1 MGGLIIVAIIVI
13 VCYFMWR
20 KNQNKN
26 TPTEKKSIESK
37 EKASGEKLHKAEDLK
52 NLDDSVKTS
61 KAEKDL
67 KIDENSANAFEVK
80 EEQKY
85 DGSRK
90 KDRGKKRREKRK
102 LEAEEEKKAPA
113 AKIDDKKV
121 EAKAEKVEPKVEKV
135 EAKPEAKKESVKPAE
150 KSEVKTEKAPEKT
163 QAKAEKVEKPV
174 EKAEVK
180 AEKPVEKTEAKAE
193 KIEPKKEEAK
203 AKVNEPAKKVE
214 PKVDKVQAKPEAKKE
229 SIKPAEKAEVITEKP
244 AEKVEA
250 KAEKPI
256 EKTEAKAEK
265 VEKPVE
271 KIEPKIK
278 EAKAKVNEPVKKVE
292 PKVEKV
298 EPKVEKVEAKP
309 EAKEKIDNPVE
320 KSQAQK
326 IISTNEKYSHI
337 IKALG
342 ENPWELASEKINI
355 KLEDLKTKKPLDEN
369 YSLDDIKKSL
379 TRENLSEFLN
389 MVKTNPTILKRKDK
403 VTYEFT
409 IKNPDEIKKIAERY
423 SLSSSNFEKAS
434 SLLTVDKENA
444 KLLEVTDILTEGEK
458 RIYIETKF

>member
-13 VCYFMWR
+13 VCYFIWR

-26 TPTEKKSIESK
+26 TPKEKKSLESR
-37 EKASGEKLHKAEDLK
+37 EKVSAEKLHKAEDLK
-52 NLDDSVKTS
+52 NFDDSVNS
-61 KAEKDL
+61 SEAEKDL
-67 KIDENSANAFEVK
+67 KVDESPAHAFEVK

-102 LEAEEEKKAPA
+102 LEAEEIKEAPA
-113 AKIDDKKV
+113 TKVEYKKI
-121 EAKAEKVEPKVEKV
+121 EAKAEKVEKPVEKLEPKIKKPTEKVEPKKEEAKAKVNEPVKKVEPKVEKV
-135 EAKPEAKKESVKPAE
+135 EAKPEDKKENVKPAEKAEVKTEKAPEKTQAKAEKIEKPIEKVEPNIEEAKAKVNEPVKKVEPKVEKVQAKPEAKKESVKPAE
-150 KSEVKTEKAPEKT
+150 KAEAKTEKAPEKT

-174 EKAEVK
+174 EK
-180 AEKPVEKTEAKAE
+180 
-193 KIEPKKEEAK
+193 
-203 AKVNEPAKKVE
+203 VE
-214 PKVDKVQAKPEAKKE
+214 PN
-229 SIKPAEKAEVITEKP
+229 
-244 AEKVEA
+244 
-250 KAEKPI
+250 I
-256 EKTEAKAEK
+256 E
-265 VEKPVE
+265 
-271 KIEPKIK
+271 

-298 EPKVEKVEAKP
+298 EAKP
-309 EAKEKIDNPVE
+309 EAKKETVKPVE

-326 IISTNEKYSHI
+326 ITSTNEKYSHI

-342 ENPWELASEKINI
+342 ENPWDLASEKINI
-355 KLEDLKTKKPLDEN
+355 KVEDLKTKKSLDEN

-409 IKNPDEIKKIAERY
+409 IKNPDEIKKITERY
-423 SLSSSNFEKAS
+423 SLSASNFEKAS
-434 SLLTVDKENA
+434 SLLTVDKESA

>member
-26 TPTEKKSIESK
+26 TPTEKKSLESK
-37 EKASGEKLHKAEDLK
+37 EKVSAEKLHKAEDLK
-52 NLDDSVKTS
+52 KLDDSVKTS
-61 KAEKDL
+61 KAEKGL
-67 KIDENSANAFEVK
+67 KVDENSANAFEVK

-113 AKIDDKKV
+113 RKIDDKKV
-121 EAKAEKVEPKVEKV
+121 E
-135 EAKPEAKKESVKPAE
+135 
-150 KSEVKTEKAPEKT
+150 
-163 QAKAEKVEKPV
+163 AKAEKVEKPV

-193 KIEPKKEEAK
+193 KIEPK
-203 AKVNEPAKKVE
+203 
-214 PKVDKVQAKPEAKKE
+214 
-229 SIKPAEKAEVITEKP
+229 
-244 AEKVEA
+244 
-250 KAEKPI
+250 I
-256 EKTEAKAEK
+256 E
-265 VEKPVE
+265 
-271 KIEPKIK
+271 
-278 EAKAKVNEPVKKVE
+278 EAKAKVNEPVKNL
-292 PKVEKV
+292 

-309 EAKEKIDNPVE
+309 EAKEKIDKPVE

-342 ENPWELASEKINI
+342 ENPWELANEKINI

-434 SLLTVDKENA
+434 SLLTVDKESA

>member
-1 MGGLIIVAIIVI
+1 M
-13 VCYFMWR
+13 
-20 KNQNKN
+20 
-26 TPTEKKSIESK
+26 
-37 EKASGEKLHKAEDLK
+37 
-52 NLDDSVKTS
+52 
-61 KAEKDL
+61 
-67 KIDENSANAFEVK
+67 
-80 EEQKY
+80 
-85 DGSRK
+85 
-90 KDRGKKRREKRK
+90 
-102 LEAEEEKKAPA
+102 
-113 AKIDDKKV
+113 
-121 EAKAEKVEPKVEKV
+121 
-135 EAKPEAKKESVKPAE
+135 
-150 KSEVKTEKAPEKT
+150 KTEKPI
-163 QAKAEKVEKPV
+163 EKVEKPI
-174 EKAEVK
+174 EKV
-180 AEKPVEKTEAKAE
+180 
-193 KIEPKKEEAK
+193 EPKKEEAK
-203 AKVNEPAKKVE
+203 AKVNEPVKKVE

-229 SIKPAEKAEVITEKP
+229 SVKPAEKAEVKTEKP
-244 AEKVEA
+244 
-250 KAEKPI
+250 
-256 EKTEAKAEK
+256 AEK

-271 KIEPKIK
+271 KVEPKIE

-309 EAKEKIDNPVE
+309 EAKEKIEKPVE

-409 IKNPDEIKKIAERY
+409 IKNPEEIKKIAERY

-434 SLLTVDKENA
+434 SLLTVDKESA

>member
-13 VCYFMWR
+13 VCYFIWR

-26 TPTEKKSIESK
+26 TPKEKKSLESK
-37 EKASGEKLHKAEDLK
+37 GKVSAEKLHKAEDLK
-52 NLDDSVKTS
+52 NFDDSVNS
-61 KAEKDL
+61 SEAEKDL
-67 KIDENSANAFEVK
+67 KIAENSANAFEVK

-121 EAKAEKVEPKVEKV
+121 EAKAEKVEKPVEKLESKIEKPTEKV
-135 EAKPEAKKESVKPAE
+135 EPKKEEAKAKVNEPVKKIEPKVDKVETKPEAKKESVKPAE
-150 KSEVKTEKAPEKT
+150 KAEVKTEKP
-163 QAKAEKVEKPV
+163 AEKVEKPV
-174 EKAEVK
+174 EK
-180 AEKPVEKTEAKAE
+180 
-193 KIEPKKEEAK
+193 
-203 AKVNEPAKKVE
+203 VE
-214 PKVDKVQAKPEAKKE
+214 PK
-229 SIKPAEKAEVITEKP
+229 
-244 AEKVEA
+244 
-250 KAEKPI
+250 I
-256 EKTEAKAEK
+256 E
-265 VEKPVE
+265 
-271 KIEPKIK
+271 

-309 EAKEKIDNPVE
+309 EAKEKIEKPVE

-409 IKNPDEIKKIAERY
+409 IKNPEEIKKIAERY

-434 SLLTVDKENA
+434 SLLTVDKESA

>member
-26 TPTEKKSIESK
+26 TPTEKKSLESK

-52 NLDDSVKTS
+52 KLDDSVKTS

-67 KIDENSANAFEVK
+67 KVDENSANDFEVK

-121 EAKAEKVEPKVEKV
+121 EAKAEKVEKPVEKL
-135 EAKPEAKKESVKPAE
+135 EAKAEAKKESVKPAE
-150 KSEVKTEKAPEKT
+150 K
-163 QAKAEKVEKPV
+163 
-174 EKAEVK
+174 AEVK
-180 AEKPVEKTEAKAE
+180 
-193 KIEPKKEEAK
+193 
-203 AKVNEPAKKVE
+203 
-214 PKVDKVQAKPEAKKE
+214 
-229 SIKPAEKAEVITEKP
+229 TEKP
-244 AEKVEA
+244 AEKF
-250 KAEKPI
+250 
-256 EKTEAKAEK
+256 
-265 VEKPVE
+265 EKPVE
-271 KIEPKIK
+271 KIEPKIE

-309 EAKEKIDNPVE
+309 EAKKETAKPGEKP
-320 KSQAQK
+320 QPQK

-434 SLLTVDKENA
+434 SLLTVDKESA

>member
-13 VCYFMWR
+13 VCYFIWR

-26 TPTEKKSIESK
+26 TPKEKKSLESK
-37 EKASGEKLHKAEDLK
+37 GKVSAEKLHKAEDLK
-52 NLDDSVKTS
+52 NFDDSVNS
-61 KAEKDL
+61 SEAEKDF
-67 KIDENSANAFEVK
+67 KIAENSANAFEVK

-121 EAKAEKVEPKVEKV
+121 EAKAEKVEKPVEKLESKIEKPTEKV
-135 EAKPEAKKESVKPAE
+135 EPKKEEAKAKVNEPVKKIEPKVDKVETKPEAKKESVKPAE
-150 KSEVKTEKAPEKT
+150 KAEVKTEKPI
-163 QAKAEKVEKPV
+163 EKVEKPI
-174 EKAEVK
+174 EKV
-180 AEKPVEKTEAKAE
+180 
-193 KIEPKKEEAK
+193 EPKKEEAK
-203 AKVNEPAKKVE
+203 AKVNEPVKKVE

-229 SIKPAEKAEVITEKP
+229 SVKPAEKAEVKTEKP
-244 AEKVEA
+244 
-250 KAEKPI
+250 
-256 EKTEAKAEK
+256 AEK

-271 KIEPKIK
+271 KVEPKIE

-309 EAKEKIDNPVE
+309 EAKEKIEKPVE

-409 IKNPDEIKKIAERY
+409 IKNPEEIKKIAERY

-434 SLLTVDKENA
+434 SLLTVDKESA

>member
-121 EAKAEKVEPKVEKV
+121 EAKAEKVEPKVEKIESKIEEAKAKVNEPVKKV
-135 EAKPEAKKESVKPAE
+135 EPKVEKLDAKPEAKKESVKPAE

-203 AKVNEPAKKVE
+203 AKVNEP
-214 PKVDKVQAKPEAKKE
+214 
-229 SIKPAEKAEVITEKP
+229 
-244 AEKVEA
+244 
-250 KAEKPI
+250 
-256 EKTEAKAEK
+256 
-265 VEKPVE
+265 
-271 KIEPKIK
+271 
-278 EAKAKVNEPVKKVE
+278 VKKVE

-337 IKALG
+337 IKALS

-369 YSLDDIKKSL
+369 YSLEDIKKSF

-389 MVKTNPTILKRKDK
+389 IVKTNPTILKRKDK

-409 IKNPDEIKKIAERY
+409 IKNPEEIKKIAERY

-434 SLLTVDKENA
+434 SLLTVDKESA

>member
-26 TPTEKKSIESK
+26 TPTEKKSLESK
-37 EKASGEKLHKAEDLK
+37 EKASGEKLHKAENLK
-52 NLDDSVKTS
+52 KLDDSVETS
-61 KAEKDL
+61 KADKDL

-102 LEAEEEKKAPA
+102 LEAEEEEKAPA
-113 AKIDDKKV
+113 RKIDDKKV

-135 EAKPEAKKESVKPAE
+135 EPKKEEAKAKVNEPVKKVEPKVEKLEAKPEAKKESVKPA
-150 KSEVKTEKAPEKT
+150 
-163 QAKAEKVEKPV
+163 

-193 KIEPKKEEAK
+193 KIEPK
-203 AKVNEPAKKVE
+203 
-214 PKVDKVQAKPEAKKE
+214 
-229 SIKPAEKAEVITEKP
+229 
-244 AEKVEA
+244 
-250 KAEKPI
+250 I
-256 EKTEAKAEK
+256 E
-265 VEKPVE
+265 
-271 KIEPKIK
+271 

-298 EPKVEKVEAKP
+298 EAKAEVKKESAKPVEKSEVKTEKPAEKVEKPVEKVEAKAEKAPEKTEAQAEKIEPKIEEAKAKVNEPVKKVEPKVDKVQAKP
-309 EAKEKIDNPVE
+309 EAEEKIDKPVE

-337 IKALG
+337 IKALA

-355 KLEDLKTKKPLDEN
+355 KFEDLKTKKPLDEN

-434 SLLTVDKENA
+434 SLLTVDKESS

>member
-1 MGGLIIVAIIVI
+1 MGGVIVVAIIVI
-13 VCYFMWR
+13 LCFILWK
-20 KNQNKN
+20 KNQGKN
-26 TPTEKKSIESK
+26 TPAIEKSMESR
-37 EKASGEKLHKAEDLK
+37 EKVSDEKLHKAEDLK
-52 NLDDSVKTS
+52 NLEDS
-61 KAEKDL
+61 EK
-67 KIDENSANAFEVK
+67 SFEVR

-113 AKIDDKKV
+113 TKVEDKKV
-121 EAKAEKVEPKVEKV
+121 EAKAEKVEPKVEKFEPKVEKVEPKVEKV
-135 EAKPEAKKESVKPAE
+135 EAKAEVKKETVKPVE
-150 KSEVKTEKAPEKT
+150 KSEAKTEKP
-163 QAKAEKVEKPV
+163 AEKVEKPV
-174 EKAEVK
+174 EKVEAK
-180 AEKPVEKTEAKAE
+180 AEKAPEKAEVKAE
-193 KIEPKKEEAK
+193 KIEPK
-203 AKVNEPAKKVE
+203 
-214 PKVDKVQAKPEAKKE
+214 
-229 SIKPAEKAEVITEKP
+229 
-244 AEKVEA
+244 
-250 KAEKPI
+250 I
-256 EKTEAKAEK
+256 E
-265 VEKPVE
+265 
-271 KIEPKIK
+271 

-298 EPKVEKVEAKP
+298 QAKP
-309 EAKEKIDNPVE
+309 EAKEKIEKPAE
-320 KSQAQK
+320 KSKVQK

-434 SLLTVDKENA
+434 SLLTVDKESA

>member
-1 MGGLIIVAIIVI
+1 MGGVIVVAIIVI
-13 VCYFMWR
+13 LCFILWK
-20 KNQNKN
+20 KNQGKN
-26 TPTEKKSIESK
+26 TPAIEKSMESR
-37 EKASGEKLHKAEDLK
+37 EKPADEKLHKAEDLK
-52 NLDDSVKTS
+52 NLEDS
-61 KAEKDL
+61 EK
-67 KIDENSANAFEVK
+67 SFEVR

-90 KDRGKKRREKRK
+90 KDRGKKRREKRRT
-102 LEAEEEKKAPA
+102 EAEEEKKAPA
-113 AKIDDKKV
+113 RKIDDKKV
-121 EAKAEKVEPKVEKV
+121 EAKAEKVEPKIE
-135 EAKPEAKKESVKPAE
+135 EAKAKVNEPVKKLEPKVDKVQAKPDTKKESVKPAE
-150 KSEVKTEKAPEKT
+150 KSEAKTEKAPEKT
-163 QAKAEKVEKPV
+163 QAKAEKIEKPV
-174 EKAEVK
+174 EK
-180 AEKPVEKTEAKAE
+180 
-193 KIEPKKEEAK
+193 
-203 AKVNEPAKKVE
+203 VE
-214 PKVDKVQAKPEAKKE
+214 PK
-229 SIKPAEKAEVITEKP
+229 
-244 AEKVEA
+244 
-250 KAEKPI
+250 I
-256 EKTEAKAEK
+256 E
-265 VEKPVE
+265 
-271 KIEPKIK
+271 

-292 PKVEKV
+292 PKVDKV
-298 EPKVEKVEAKP
+298 EVKT
-309 EAKEKIDNPVE
+309 EAKENIEKPVE

-326 IISTNEKYSHI
+326 ITSTNEKYSHI

-342 ENPWELASEKINI
+342 ENPWDLASEKINI

-434 SLLTVDKENA
+434 SLLTVDKESA

>member
-52 NLDDSVKTS
+52 KLDDSVKTS

-113 AKIDDKKV
+113 TKIDDKKV
-121 EAKAEKVEPKVEKV
+121 EAKAEKVEKPVEKVDPKIEEAKAKVNEPVKKLEPKVEKV
-135 EAKPEAKKESVKPAE
+135 EAKPEAKKETVKPAE
-150 KSEVKTEKAPEKT
+150 KAEVKTEKPAEKT
-163 QAKAEKVEKPV
+163 QAKAEKFENPV
-174 EKAEVK
+174 E
-180 AEKPVEKTEAKAE
+180 
-193 KIEPKKEEAK
+193 
-203 AKVNEPAKKVE
+203 KVE
-214 PKVDKVQAKPEAKKE
+214 PK
-229 SIKPAEKAEVITEKP
+229 
-244 AEKVEA
+244 
-250 KAEKPI
+250 I
-256 EKTEAKAEK
+256 E
-265 VEKPVE
+265 
-271 KIEPKIK
+271 

-298 EPKVEKVEAKP
+298 QAKP
-309 EAKEKIDNPVE
+309 EAKEKIEKPAE
-320 KSQAQK
+320 KSKAQK

-369 YSLDDIKKSL
+369 LSVDDIKKSL

-434 SLLTVDKENA
+434 SLLTVDKESA

>member
-26 TPTEKKSIESK
+26 TPKEKKSLESK

-52 NLDDSVKTS
+52 NFDDSVNS
-61 KAEKDL
+61 SEAEKDL
-67 KIDENSANAFEVK
+67 KVDENSANAFEVK

-113 AKIDDKKV
+113 RKIDDKKV
-121 EAKAEKVEPKVEKV
+121 EAKAEKIEKPVEKIEPKKEEAKAKVNEPAKKLEPKVEKV
-135 EAKPEAKKESVKPAE
+135 QAKPEAKKETAKPVE
-150 KSEVKTEKAPEKT
+150 KSEAKAEKAPEKT

-174 EKAEVK
+174 EK
-180 AEKPVEKTEAKAE
+180 
-193 KIEPKKEEAK
+193 
-203 AKVNEPAKKVE
+203 VE
-214 PKVDKVQAKPEAKKE
+214 PK
-229 SIKPAEKAEVITEKP
+229 
-244 AEKVEA
+244 
-250 KAEKPI
+250 I
-256 EKTEAKAEK
+256 E
-265 VEKPVE
+265 
-271 KIEPKIK
+271 
-278 EAKAKVNEPVKKVE
+278 EAKAKVNEPVKKVD

-298 EPKVEKVEAKP
+298 KTKAEKAEVKT
-309 EAKEKIDNPVE
+309 EAKEKIEKQVE

-434 SLLTVDKENA
+434 SLLTVDKESA

>member
-1 MGGLIIVAIIVI
+1 MGGVIVVAIIVI
-13 VCYFMWR
+13 LCFILWK
-20 KNQNKN
+20 KNQGKN
-26 TPTEKKSIESK
+26 TPAIEKSMESR
-37 EKASGEKLHKAEDLK
+37 EKPADEKLHKAEDLK
-52 NLDDSVKTS
+52 NLEDS
-61 KAEKDL
+61 EK
-67 KIDENSANAFEVK
+67 SFEVR

-90 KDRGKKRREKRK
+90 KDRSKKRREKRK

-113 AKIDDKKV
+113 TKIDDKKV

-135 EAKPEAKKESVKPAE
+135 EPKKEEAKAKVNEPVKKLEPKVEKLEAKPEVKKETTKPVE
-150 KSEVKTEKAPEKT
+150 KSEVKPEKAPEKT
-163 QAKAEKVEKPV
+163 QAKAEKIEKPV
-174 EKAEVK
+174 EK
-180 AEKPVEKTEAKAE
+180 
-193 KIEPKKEEAK
+193 
-203 AKVNEPAKKVE
+203 VE
-214 PKVDKVQAKPEAKKE
+214 PK
-229 SIKPAEKAEVITEKP
+229 
-244 AEKVEA
+244 
-250 KAEKPI
+250 I
-256 EKTEAKAEK
+256 E
-265 VEKPVE
+265 
-271 KIEPKIK
+271 
-278 EAKAKVNEPVKKVE
+278 EAKAKVNEPVKKLE

-298 EPKVEKVEAKP
+298 ETKAEKAEVKT
-309 EAKEKIDNPVE
+309 EAKEKTLKPVE
-320 KSQAQK
+320 KSQAEK

-409 IKNPDEIKKIAERY
+409 IKNPDEIKKIEERY

-434 SLLTVDKENA
+434 SLLTVDKESA

>member
-13 VCYFMWR
+13 VCYFIWR

-26 TPTEKKSIESK
+26 TPKEKKSLESR
-37 EKASGEKLHKAEDLK
+37 EKVSAEKLHKAEDLK
-52 NLDDSVKTS
+52 NFDDSVNS
-61 KAEKDL
+61 SEAEKDL
-67 KIDENSANAFEVK
+67 KVDESPAHAFEVK

-102 LEAEEEKKAPA
+102 LEAEEIKEAPA
-113 AKIDDKKV
+113 TKV
-121 EAKAEKVEPKVEKV
+121 EY
-135 EAKPEAKKESVKPAE
+135 KK
-150 KSEVKTEKAPEKT
+150 
-163 QAKAEKVEKPV
+163 
-174 EKAEVK
+174 
-180 AEKPVEKTEAKAE
+180 
-193 KIEPKKEEAK
+193 I
-203 AKVNEPAKKVE
+203 
-214 PKVDKVQAKPEAKKE
+214 
-229 SIKPAEKAEVITEKP
+229 
-244 AEKVEA
+244 
-250 KAEKPI
+250 
-256 EKTEAKAEK
+256 EAKAEK

-271 KIEPKIK
+271 KLEPKIK
-278 EAKAKVNEPVKKVE
+278 KPTEKVEPKKEEAKAKVNEPVKKVE

-298 EPKVEKVEAKP
+298 EAKPEDKKENVKPAEKAEVKTEKAPEKTQAKAEKIEKPIEKVEPNIEEAKAKVNEPVKKVEPKVEKVEAKP
-309 EAKEKIDNPVE
+309 EAKKETVKPVE

-326 IISTNEKYSHI
+326 ITSTNEKYSHI

-342 ENPWELASEKINI
+342 ENPWDLASEKINI
-355 KLEDLKTKKPLDEN
+355 KVEDLKTKKSLDEN

-409 IKNPDEIKKIAERY
+409 IKNPDEIKKITERY
-423 SLSSSNFEKAS
+423 SLSASNFEKAS
-434 SLLTVDKENA
+434 SLLTVDKESA

>member
-26 TPTEKKSIESK
+26 TPTEKKSLESK
-37 EKASGEKLHKAEDLK
+37 EKASGEKLHKAENLK
-52 NLDDSVKTS
+52 KLDDSVETS
-61 KAEKDL
+61 KADKDL

-102 LEAEEEKKAPA
+102 LEAEEEEKAPA
-113 AKIDDKKV
+113 RKINDKKV
-121 EAKAEKVEPKVEKV
+121 ESKAEKVEKPVEKVEPKIEEAKTKVNEPVKKVEPKVEKL

-150 KSEVKTEKAPEKT
+150 KSEAKTEKAPEKT
-163 QAKAEKVEKPV
+163 QAKAEKIEKPV
-174 EKAEVK
+174 EKVEPKIEEAKAKVNEPVKKVEAKPEVKKESVKPAEKAEVK
-180 AEKPVEKTEAKAE
+180 TEKPVEKVEAKAE

-203 AKVNEPAKKVE
+203 AKVNEP
-214 PKVDKVQAKPEAKKE
+214 
-229 SIKPAEKAEVITEKP
+229 
-244 AEKVEA
+244 
-250 KAEKPI
+250 
-256 EKTEAKAEK
+256 
-265 VEKPVE
+265 
-271 KIEPKIK
+271 
-278 EAKAKVNEPVKKVE
+278 VKKVE

-298 EPKVEKVEAKP
+298 ETKAEKAEVKT
-309 EAKEKIDNPVE
+309 EAKEKIEKPVE

-434 SLLTVDKENA
+434 SLLTVDKESA

>member
-1 MGGLIIVAIIVI
+1 MGGVIVVAIIVI
-13 VCYFMWR
+13 LCFIIWK
-20 KNQNKN
+20 KNQGKN
-26 TPTEKKSIESK
+26 TPAIEKSMESR
-37 EKASGEKLHKAEDLK
+37 EKVSDEKLHKAEDLK
-52 NLDDSVKTS
+52 NLEDS
-61 KAEKDL
+61 EK
-67 KIDENSANAFEVK
+67 SFEVR

-90 KDRGKKRREKRK
+90 KDRGKKRREKRRA
-102 LEAEEEKKAPA
+102 EAEEIKEAPA
-113 AKIDDKKV
+113 TKVEDKKV
-121 EAKAEKVEPKVEKV
+121 EAKAEKVEKPAEKVEPKVEKV
-135 EAKPEAKKESVKPAE
+135 EPKIEEAKAKVNEPVKKLEPKVEKLEAKAEAKKEAVKPVE
-150 KSEVKTEKAPEKT
+150 KSEAKTEKAPEKT
-163 QAKAEKVEKPV
+163 QAKAEKIEKPV
-174 EKAEVK
+174 EK
-180 AEKPVEKTEAKAE
+180 
-193 KIEPKKEEAK
+193 
-203 AKVNEPAKKVE
+203 VE
-214 PKVDKVQAKPEAKKE
+214 PK
-229 SIKPAEKAEVITEKP
+229 
-244 AEKVEA
+244 
-250 KAEKPI
+250 I
-256 EKTEAKAEK
+256 E
-265 VEKPVE
+265 
-271 KIEPKIK
+271 

-298 EPKVEKVEAKP
+298 EAKVEKIEAKP
-309 EAKEKIDNPVE
+309 EAKEKIEKPME

-423 SLSSSNFEKAS
+423 SLSASNFEKAS
-434 SLLTVDKENA
+434 SLLTVDKESA

>member
-1 MGGLIIVAIIVI
+1 MGGVIVVAIIVI
-13 VCYFMWR
+13 LCFILWK
-20 KNQNKN
+20 KNQGKN
-26 TPTEKKSIESK
+26 TPAIEKSMESR
-37 EKASGEKLHKAEDLK
+37 EKPADEKLHKAEDLK
-52 NLDDSVKTS
+52 NLEDS
-61 KAEKDL
+61 EK
-67 KIDENSANAFEVK
+67 SFEVR

-90 KDRGKKRREKRK
+90 KDRGKKRREKRRA
-102 LEAEEEKKAPA
+102 EAEEIKEAPA
-113 AKIDDKKV
+113 RRIDDKKV

-135 EAKPEAKKESVKPAE
+135 EPKKEEAKAKVNEPVKKVEPKVDKVEAKAEFKKESAKPLE
-150 KSEVKTEKAPEKT
+150 KSEVKAEKAPEKT
-163 QAKAEKVEKPV
+163 QAKAEKIEKPVEKVEPKIEEAKTKVNEPVKKVEPKVEKVEAKAEAKKESVKPV
-174 EKAEVK
+174 EKAEV
-180 AEKPVEKTEAKAE
+180 KAE

-203 AKVNEPAKKVE
+203 AKVNEP
-214 PKVDKVQAKPEAKKE
+214 
-229 SIKPAEKAEVITEKP
+229 
-244 AEKVEA
+244 
-250 KAEKPI
+250 
-256 EKTEAKAEK
+256 
-265 VEKPVE
+265 
-271 KIEPKIK
+271 
-278 EAKAKVNEPVKKVE
+278 VKKLE

-298 EPKVEKVEAKP
+298 ETKAEKAEVKT
-309 EAKEKIDNPVE
+309 EAKENIEKPVE

-434 SLLTVDKENA
+434 SLLTVDKESA